1 MGSEQPV
8 CPVCGQ
14 SVETV
19 VKRHK
24 TLGAWVPVW
33 GAGPCRNPDCAAGAE
48 SARSTAPGRPAA
60 PRRSA
65 PRRSTGPGPAA
76 APGLSTRREA
86 SAGREGSA
94 GRDASVG
101 PDPSAGAP
109 LRPGDDGREYPP

>member
-33 GAGPCRNPDCAAGAE
+33 GAGPCRNPDCPANADTGRPAD
-48 SARSTAPGRPAA
+48 SGRPAA
-60 PRRSA
+60 SDRPTGSVRPADSGRSA
-65 PRRSTGPGPAA
+65 GESPQPGGSGPENP
-76 APGLSTRREA
+76 
-86 SAGREGSA
+86 SA
-94 GRDASVG
+94 
-101 PDPSAGAP
+101 AGAP
-109 LRPGDDGREYPP
+109 